1 MSARVVVWG
10 AILAVA
16 VAACS
21 EPAADRRG
29 DGTIVVASFDFAES
43 AILAELYAG
52 ALRSAGFDASVAPRV
67 GTRETVLPALELGLV
82 DVVPEYAGSA
92 IGFLG
97 ARPPESPGAANDAL
111 RDLLAARGIETLPPS
126 SAQSRNALVV
136 TTATAVELGLE
147 SIGDLRAV
155 APEMTLGGPP
165 DCPQRDTCVRGF
177 AAAYDVRFGGFVPLD
192 FGGPITAEAVRRG
205 TVDVGVLF
213 TSDGSLATNDLVL
226 LRDDRRLQPPENVTP
241 VVSRSLADRDGGV
254 TDVLDRVSQQLT
266 TADLRSLNAEV
277 SAGSSPR
284 AAAHDWLVEHG
295 FPLARG

>member
-1 MSARVVVWG
+1 MWTRAAVG
-10 AILAVA
+10 ATLLAVA
-16 VAACS
+16 ITACS
-21 EPAADRRG
+21 EPAADRRD

-43 AILAELYAG
+43 AVLAELYAG
-52 ALRSAGFDASVAPRV
+52 ALRSAGFDADVAPRV

-97 ARPPESPGAANDAL
+97 GSAPERPRAANAAL
-111 RDLLAARGIETLPPS
+111 RGLLAARGIETLPPS
-126 SAQSRNALVV
+126 PAQSRNALVV

-147 SIGDLRAV
+147 SIADLRTV

-177 AAAYDVRFGGFVPLD
+177 ASAYDVRFGEFLPLD

-213 TSDGSLATNDLVL
+213 TSDGSLATHDLVL
-226 LRDDRRLQPPENVTP
+226 LRDDRRLQPPENITP
-241 VVSRSLADRDGGV
+241 LVARSLADREDGV
-254 TDVLDRVSQQLT
+254 VEVLDRVSQQLT
-266 TADLRSLNAEV
+266 TADLRALNAEV
-277 SAGSSPR
+277 STGSSPH
-284 AAAHDWLVEHG
+284 AVALEWLDGHG
-295 FPLARG
+295 FPIARG